1 MLDWNNC
8 GLDDFSFEINGEEI
22 QEIGQRQMFPV
33 KVFYKD
39 GTLAFIT
46 SIPFRSEFY
55 WQLRG
60 REDWKEK
67 LMAIIKQRLKVEIT
81 ERIRSSQ
88 MTIDDKL
95 EIIET
100 GQKTIV

>member
-1 MLDWNNC
+1 MLDWSNC
-8 GLDDFSFEINGEEI
+8 RPNDFSFEIDAEEI
-22 QEIGQRQMFPV
+22 QEIGQRQMFPI

-39 GTLAFIT
+39 GTLAFIK
-46 SIPFRSEFY
+46 SIPLRSEFY
-55 WQLRG
+55 WQLRE

-67 LMAIIKQRLKVEIT
+67 LMAILKQRLKEEISQRT
-81 ERIRSSQ
+81 RSNQ

-100 GQKTIV
+100 SKKTIA